1 MITQTDAVKQAWA
14 ATDRTLDIVVTV
26 DGKDYQATEINSL
39 NYDAGAFTGDTL
51 GIGSA
56 YENSVTIEFSSVVE
70 AFKQGLIVLP
80 KVGILVN
87 GKFEYTK
94 LGTFIISEVNRDRNN
109 NLTTIKALDQMCKLE
124 GQYKP
129 TVSDT
134 ASPPDIIADIA
145 NQGGVSVNTGELQ
158 HLPTL
163 PNIKRIEGQT
173 LRTAI
178 GWIAQLYDGFAA
190 FDRDGK
196 LTIRTTATPDY
207 TITPGEYQQG
217 GLTKNEVA
225 YKTGGIKVTV
235 NTKKTD
241 DSGQEVDDTTTLQAG
256 ETTGSQIELTNDS
269 MTSDLLTTVWTGIK
283 DITYYPYTLNWF
295 GNPNLEAGD
304 WVTLTDTQG
313 NKFNVPVNQ
322 YTMSFNGGLESTI
335 SATQSSSTAGGYAY
349 TGSAGSI
356 KNMIE
361 ALQVRHTASGNNIYP
376 PSYQG
381 QPQNPK
387 KGDVWYKQ
395 NGNNIEVWIYQ
406 EEDGKLSWVRTPL
419 DGEVKAE
426 LQAMGKKTDEDLT
439 RVKSELSS
447 EAESQWQSAK
457 TATSEADQ
465 RLTSLQAEQ
474 NASLADLHDTADSLH
489 AAANSLHA
497 DADSMRASLT
507 TATSGLGKDITAT
520 RDSLTAAENSLTAV
534 DSSMRTA
541 TSETASELASTRNS
555 LAAVDA
561 GLRGDLTKA
570 GNDLANTRNSLKTAT
585 SEVANDLTSARN
597 SLAAVDNS
605 LRTAT
610 SEVGNNLTNVKNSLA
625 AVDADLRNGI
635 TKAGNDLADAKTSL
649 AATGN
654 SLATATSELQ
664 RKTGQLSGSLSTA
677 DSMIM
682 YNSNAIAEVKRT
694 AGEIS
699 TTVSNIRVGDRNLA
713 RGNAGGKD
721 WFVFD
726 SFCGATNWCIDLVA
740 YSLNTLKAGDTV
752 TFGITMKND
761 GVTSGTMIFQQSGD
775 VSKWNRDFGGISSP
789 GSVTD
794 FVPNG
799 AERALTYTIPI
810 TAGMLNGNNS
820 YTIAI
825 RTDNVPA
832 GGKLSFRYA
841 FVKKGTMATDWTPAP
856 EDTDQAISKVSQT
869 ADTIRADLANTKGD
883 VASVKATVSSLQT
896 QITDNK
902 NNISTV
908 KQTAAGLQTQVS
920 DNKKNITAVTQTANE
935 VKADLANTKGDVASV
950 KAKADSLQSQIT
962 NNKNNISSVKQ
973 TADSLTS
980 TVGQMPAR
988 WQQAINDKANAQV
1001 LTSGVDMNN
1010 LTTAGT
1016 YLIQDFNAKNTPIA
1030 AWFMATVEATADKS
1044 RILQRVKKDDSNV
1057 AYERSNS
1064 NSGWTEWER
1073 VATGTDV
1080 SSIQQTMSGI
1090 TTRVSNTEGN
1100 VSSLQQT
1107 ASGLMS
1113 RVGNAEGN
1121 ISQLQQ
1127 TANGLTSTVS
1137 ATTHNNDSLVKTT
1150 TFMNGLGEWNSYNA
1164 TDTIYVVD
1172 VKDVPNSLYTKALHS
1187 SDRDTIATKQ
1197 FIPVTPGDKY
1207 SVEIYFNSH
1216 GFSCGFGV
1224 HTAPSSYS
1232 WRRLVS
1238 IESTETGWVRKKAT
1252 WTVPDDVSQAMAWVQ
1267 LDYDFNNTLPANRP
1281 DVWIAYAS
1289 FTKIDSVL
1297 DDSIS
1302 QIKQTADRIQA
1313 QVNDNKGNISS
1324 VTQTANAVKTD
1335 LENTKGDVSSLRQTA
1350 NKLTSDMTN
1359 AKGDISSLQ
1368 QTATGLQ
1375 STVQSQSGQISQ
1387 LQQNADELSATVAG
1401 ASIDI
1406 IPNLDQP
1413 FIMGY
1418 GIANT
1423 VWQDGNS
1430 YIKLPTAKNG
1440 HEVLPQSAGFTLNIP
1455 WQAGKT
1461 YMQSIIF
1468 ETDAKINDNI
1478 QLQWTWFN
1486 GSSHDYRN
1494 AKLSKLGDNT
1504 YRLIGVYTPTQSK
1517 ANSGWLRIFDIWNFT
1532 DVVDVTTGTYLKFR
1546 NPRIWCP
1553 DDNSLAQL
1561 KLTADGLTSKVADT
1575 QGNVSKLQL
1584 TASGL
1589 QTQIANTKDDVASV
1603 KVTANSV
1610 RTDLTNAKHDISTLD
1625 SRADSLTSSMTNAND
1640 QISVLQK
1647 RADSI
1652 TSTLSQGGNN
1662 LLDNSQG
1669 NFQPKGSTIDNWARY
1684 DGVNVYMTQGRK
1696 YTISAQ
1702 AAPGFVFSGIHDTT
1716 VESNRILL
1724 WLVDNGVY
1732 QVISSDT
1739 TDISKGGTH
1748 FTWNYASGMYTLRV
1762 NSYKTDN
1769 SGYAYHVQIEYGDT
1783 ATPWKPSNGDISSL
1797 QQTAQ
1802 GLTADMKDAKGNISS
1817 LQTTAGGL
1825 TTRVSNT
1832 EDNVSSLQ
1840 LTAKELKATVG
1851 DDKTGLV
1858 STVNAM
1864 PGKIASA
1871 ITASKQAT
1879 VITSAVDLH
1888 NMTTAGYYLLKGTLT
1903 NSPVTAWAFLR
1914 VITSDSGDRI
1924 YHRLWKDDASTVY
1937 TEEWTGSWSGW
1948 ATHINSD
1955 NLKSNVITAINQ
1967 STEGVSITGNKI
1979 TLDGNVNVAPGF
1991 TLSADHIKAG
2001 TLSADRISGGTL
2013 NFSNITVNGLTANS
2027 ISSGSISGQNLN
2039 INLDNGVVEFTKGN
2053 LHSTDGGFNISIDT
2067 KSFYLDMGNDTK
2079 LWIDGNGYHLQ
2090 ESATQHLWMNK
2101 DGLHNYTDANG
2112 NGLWI
2117 NDTELR
2123 ILNNKNAGLVAK
2135 DGMLQF
2141 SANPT
2146 WNSPNVYSGSL
2157 NSQTYGTIGFNSNL
2171 LSSSLNGIFIKGREG
2186 VVIGTNSY
2194 DGGSLFG
2201 ADSFLDVGQSGSG
2214 INLPDDLNKPAS
2226 MFTKS
2231 ALTLLGGPTY
2241 PASWGMSDKARIS
2254 IGCDTYYSHSGA
2266 SMYSGGNNARGNNI
2280 SINARNTN
2288 IIGYDWVNIK
2298 CRNGRVALDGQ
2309 YVHSYPT
2316 YNKTTS
2322 AGANVYVADDGAL
2335 VRSSSARKY
2344 KTDIQ
2349 DTDNDYGNK
2358 LIEFTP
2364 QKWIDKAEKKRYEE
2378 DPENNKKPGYYYGLI
2393 ADDLDAAGLDMLVNY
2408 GAEGEVEGINYDRL
2422 AVALLPVIKS
2432 LKDQVASLK
2441 EQIKALTK

>member
-1 MITQTDAVKQAWA
+1 MISQTDAIKQAWV
-14 ATDRTLDIVVTV
+14 ATDRTLDIVVTI
-26 DGKDYQATEINSL
+26 DGKDYPATEINSL

-51 GIGSA
+51 GIGST

-70 AFKQGLIVLP
+70 AFKQGLTVLP

-129 TVSDT
+129 AVSAM
-134 ASPPDIIADIA
+134 ASPLDIIADIA
-145 NQGGVSVNTGELQ
+145 NQGGVTVNTGELQ

-163 PNIKRIEGQT
+163 PNIKKIEGQT

-178 GWIAQLYDGFAA
+178 GWVAQLYGGFAA

-207 TITPGEYQQG
+207 TISPSEYQQG

-295 GNPNLEAGD
+295 GNPGIEAGD

-313 NKFNVPVNQ
+313 NKFNVPINQ

-335 SATQSSSTAGGYAY
+335 SATQSSSAAGGYAY

-361 ALQVRHTASGNNIYP
+361 ALQVRHTASGNNVYP

-381 QPQNPK
+381 QPKNPK

-395 NGNNIEVWIYQ
+395 NGNNVEMWIYQ
-406 EEDGKLSWVRTPL
+406 ETDGKSTWVKTPL

-439 RVKSELSS
+439 RVKNELSS
-447 EAESQWQSAK
+447 AAESQWESAK
-457 TATSEADQ
+457 AATSKVANDLSATKS
-465 RLTSLQAEQ
+465 RLEDTRT
-474 NASLADLHDTADSLH
+474 SLAD
-489 AAANSLHA
+489 
-497 DADSMRASLT
+497 
-507 TATSGLGKDITAT
+507 T
-520 RDSLTAAENSLTAV
+520 RDSL
-534 DSSMRTA
+534 A
-541 TSETASELASTRNS
+541 TTASDLST
-555 LAAVDA
+555 
-561 GLRGDLTKA
+561 TKA
-570 GNDLANTRNSLKTAT
+570 DLEETKT
-585 SEVANDLTSARN
+585 
-597 SLAAVDNS
+597 
-605 LRTAT
+605 
-610 SEVGNNLTNVKNSLA
+610 
-625 AVDADLRNGI
+625 
-635 TKAGNDLADAKTSL
+635 
-649 AATGN
+649 
-654 SLATATSELQ
+654 SLATATSEFQ
-664 RKTGQLSGSLSTA
+664 RQTGQLSGSLSTA
-677 DSMIM
+677 NAKIE
-682 YNSNAIAEVKRT
+682 YNSNAIAEVKHT
-694 AGEIS
+694 AEEIS
-699 TTVSNIRVGDRNLA
+699 TTVSNIRVGGRNLLTNT
-713 RGNAGGKD
+713 RTLSDVWN
-721 WFVFD
+721 
-726 SFCGATNWCIDLVA
+726 GATETVDGFTAAKATDTITGGGSYDLIA
-740 YSLNTLKAGDTV
+740 WSNLTNIKSNTDYTLTFYAKASKATGIYSYLYNIGTDTV
-752 TFGITMKND
+752 YSDGSTKNYLTTD
-761 GVTSGTMIFQQSGD
+761 YKRYVVHFHTSAMPAGRTVNCLPMRMIEPGVTGYIYGVQLEEG
-775 VSKWNRDFGGISSP
+775 N
-789 GSVTD
+789 
-794 FVPNG
+794 
-799 AERALTYTIPI
+799 
-810 TAGMLNGNNS
+810 TA
-820 YTIAI
+820 TQ
-825 RTDNVPA
+825 
-832 GGKLSFRYA
+832 
-841 FVKKGTMATDWTPAP
+841 WQPAP

-869 ADTIRADLANTKGD
+869 ADAIRADLTNTKGD
-883 VASVKATVSSLQT
+883 VASVKAT
-896 QITDNK
+896 
-902 NNISTV
+902 
-908 KQTAAGLQTQVS
+908 
-920 DNKKNITAVTQTANE
+920 
-935 VKADLANTKGDVASV
+935 AS
-950 KAKADSLQSQIT
+950 SLQSQIT
-962 NNKNNISSVKQ
+962 DNKNNISSVKQ
-973 TADSLTS
+973 TAEGLQSSVTD
-980 TVGQMPAR
+980 Q
-988 WQQAINDKANAQV
+988 
-1001 LTSGVDMNN
+1001 SG
-1010 LTTAGT
+1010 
-1016 YLIQDFNAKNTPIA
+1016 K
-1030 AWFMATVEATADKS
+1030 
-1044 RILQRVKKDDSNV
+1044 
-1057 AYERSNS
+1057 
-1064 NSGWTEWER
+1064 
-1073 VATGTDV
+1073 
-1080 SSIQQTMSGI
+1080 
-1090 TTRVSNTEGN
+1090 
-1100 VSSLQQT
+1100 
-1107 ASGLMS
+1107 
-1113 RVGNAEGN
+1113 

-1127 TANGLTSTVS
+1127 DAKGLTATVADGGQNLILNSGNPSTLDHWGWTGEVTLHTHPFWKNGTENLFILSNASSTDEKNFWSERFAIEPNQDYTLSFYAFNNS
-1137 ATTHNNDSLVKTT
+1137 ALINADVWYLPRKSGSSKEQDTAINLAPAVKFSIGNAQYVKLTFNSGDYNEGYIRFDNNGTT
-1150 TFMNGLGEWNSYNA
+1150 TEGTWA
-1164 TDTIYVVD
+1164 
-1172 VKDVPNSLYTKALHS
+1172 SLYLTDIQLEKGK
-1187 SDRDTIATKQ
+1187 IATAW
-1197 FIPVTPGDKY
+1197 
-1207 SVEIYFNSH
+1207 SNS
-1216 GFSCGFGV
+1216 
-1224 HTAPSSYS
+1224 P
-1232 WRRLVS
+1232 
-1238 IESTETGWVRKKAT
+1238 
-1252 WTVPDDVSQAMAWVQ
+1252 
-1267 LDYDFNNTLPANRP
+1267 
-1281 DVWIAYAS
+1281 
-1289 FTKIDSVL
+1289 
-1297 DDSIS
+1297 
-1302 QIKQTADRIQA
+1302 
-1313 QVNDNKGNISS
+1313 
-1324 VTQTANAVKTD
+1324 
-1335 LENTKGDVSSLRQTA
+1335 
-1350 NKLTSDMTN
+1350 
-1359 AKGDISSLQ
+1359 GDISSLQ
-1368 QTATGLQ
+1368 QTA
-1375 STVQSQSGQISQ
+1375 S
-1387 LQQNADELSATVAG
+1387 
-1401 ASIDI
+1401 
-1406 IPNLDQP
+1406 
-1413 FIMGY
+1413 
-1418 GIANT
+1418 
-1423 VWQDGNS
+1423 
-1430 YIKLPTAKNG
+1430 
-1440 HEVLPQSAGFTLNIP
+1440 
-1455 WQAGKT
+1455 
-1461 YMQSIIF
+1461 
-1468 ETDAKINDNI
+1468 
-1478 QLQWTWFN
+1478 
-1486 GSSHDYRN
+1486 
-1494 AKLSKLGDNT
+1494 
-1504 YRLIGVYTPTQSK
+1504 
-1517 ANSGWLRIFDIWNFT
+1517 
-1532 DVVDVTTGTYLKFR
+1532 
-1546 NPRIWCP
+1546 
-1553 DDNSLAQL
+1553 
-1561 KLTADGLTSKVADT
+1561 
-1575 QGNVSKLQL
+1575 
-1584 TASGL
+1584 
-1589 QTQIANTKDDVASV
+1589 
-1603 KVTANSV
+1603 
-1610 RTDLTNAKHDISTLD
+1610 
-1625 SRADSLTSSMTNAND
+1625 SLTS
-1640 QISVLQK
+1640 
-1647 RADSI
+1647 
-1652 TSTLSQGGNN
+1652 
-1662 LLDNSQG
+1662 
-1669 NFQPKGSTIDNWARY
+1669 
-1684 DGVNVYMTQGRK
+1684 
-1696 YTISAQ
+1696 
-1702 AAPGFVFSGIHDTT
+1702 
-1716 VESNRILL
+1716 
-1724 WLVDNGVY
+1724 
-1732 QVISSDT
+1732 
-1739 TDISKGGTH
+1739 
-1748 FTWNYASGMYTLRV
+1748 
-1762 NSYKTDN
+1762 
-1769 SGYAYHVQIEYGDT
+1769 
-1783 ATPWKPSNGDISSL
+1783 
-1797 QQTAQ
+1797 
-1802 GLTADMKDAKGNISS
+1802 DMKDAKGNIST
-1817 LQTTAGGL
+1817 LQQTAGGL
-1825 TTRVSNT
+1825 TSRVGNA
-1832 EDNVSSLQ
+1832 EENISSVQ
-1840 LTAKELKATVG
+1840 QTAKELKATVG
-1851 DDKTGLV
+1851 DSKSGLV

-1864 PGKIASA
+1864 PGKITSA

-1879 VITSAVDLH
+1879 VITWAVDLH
-1888 NMTTAGYYLLKGTLT
+1888 NMTTAGYYLLKGSLT
-1903 NSPVTAWAFLR
+1903 NSPVDAWAFLR

-1924 YHRLWKDDASTVY
+1924 YHRIWKDNASTVY

-2123 ILNNKNAGLVAK
+2123 ILNSKNAGLVAK

-2201 ADSFLDVGQSGSG
+2201 ADSFLDVGQAGSG

-2349 DTDNDYGNK
+2349 DADNDYGNK
-2358 LIEFTP
+2358 LIELTP

-2378 DPENNKKPGYYYGLI
+2378 DPENSKKPDYYYGLI

-2441 EQIKALTK
+2441 KQIKELAK

>member
-1 MITQTDAVKQAWA
+1 MLSQTDAVKQAWA
-14 ATDRTLDIVVTV
+14 AADRTLDIIVTV

-51 GIGSA
+51 GIGST

-70 AFKQGLIVLP
+70 AFKQGLTVLP

-94 LGTFIISEVNRDRNN
+94 LGTFIMSEVNRDRNN

-129 TVSDT
+129 TVSAM
-134 ASPPDIIADIA
+134 ASPLDIIADIA
-145 NQGGVSVNTGELQ
+145 NQGGVTVNTGELQ

-163 PNIKRIEGQT
+163 SNIKKIEGQT

-269 MTSDLLTTVWTGIK
+269 MTNDLLTTVWTGIK

-313 NKFNVPVNQ
+313 NQFNVPVNQ

-361 ALQVRHTASGNNIYP
+361 ALQVRHTASGNNVYP

-395 NGNNIEVWIYQ
+395 NGNNVEVWIYQ
-406 EEDGKLSWVRTPL
+406 EDDGKLSWVRTPL

-457 TATSEADQ
+457 TATSETDQ
-465 RLTSLQAEQ
+465 RLTSLQAE
-474 NASLADLHDTADSLH
+474 NNKSLADLHNTADSLH
-489 AAANSLHA
+489 AAANSLV
-497 DADSMRASLT
+497 
-507 TATSGLGKDITAT
+507 
-520 RDSLTAAENSLTAV
+520 AV
-534 DSSMRTA
+534 DSSMRA
-541 TSETASELASTRNS
+541 
-555 LAAVDA
+555 
-561 GLRGDLTKA
+561 
-570 GNDLANTRNSLKTAT
+570 AT
-585 SEVANDLTSARN
+585 SEVANSLN
-597 SLAAVDNS
+597 S
-605 LRTAT
+605 
-610 SEVGNNLTNVKNSLA
+610 VKNSLA
-625 AVDADLRNGI
+625 AVDADLRNGV
-635 TKAGNDLADAKTSL
+635 KQAGNDLSAAKTSL

-664 RKTGQLSGSLSTA
+664 RQTGQLSGSLSTA

-682 YNSNAIAEVKRT
+682 FNSNAIAEVKRT

-699 TTVSNIRVGDRNLA
+699 TTVSNIKVGDRNLA
-713 RGNAGGKD
+713 RGVAGGKD
-721 WFVFD
+721 WCIFN
-726 SFCGATNWCIDLVA
+726 SFNGATNWCMNLVA
-740 YSLNTLKAGDTV
+740 YSLSTLKAGDKV
-752 TFGITMKND
+752 TFGVTIKND
-761 GVTSGTMIFQQSGD
+761 GITSGTMFFQHCGD
-775 VSKWNRDFGGISSP
+775 VSLWNRDYGPISSAEN
-789 GSVTD
+789 VTD

-799 AERALTYTIPI
+799 AEKALTYTIPI
-810 TAGMLNGNNS
+810 TAGMLNGNS
-820 YTIAI
+820 TYTIDI

-869 ADTIRADLANTKGD
+869 ADTIRADLTNTNGD
-883 VASVKATVSSLQT
+883 VASVKATANSLQS

-902 NNISTV
+902 NNIS
-908 KQTAAGLQTQVS
+908 
-920 DNKKNITAVTQTANE
+920 
-935 VKADLANTKGDVASV
+935 
-950 KAKADSLQSQIT
+950 
-962 NNKNNISSVKQ
+962 SVKQ
-973 TADSLTS
+973 MADSLTS
-980 TVGQMPAR
+980 TVGQMPAK
-988 WQQAINDKANAQV
+988 WQQAINDKASAQE
-1001 LTSGVDMNN
+1001 LDSNVDMDN
-1010 LTTAGT
+1010 LTIAGT
-1016 YLIQDFNAKNTPIA
+1016 YLVKDFSVKNAPIS
-1030 AWFMATVEATADKS
+1030 AWFMATVDATADHT
-1044 RILQRVKKDDSNV
+1044 RVVQRVKKDDSNV
-1057 AYERSNS
+1057 AYERSNM
-1064 NSGWTEWER
+1064 NTGWTAWER

-1080 SSIQQTMSGI
+1080 SSIKQTMDSI
-1090 TTRVSNTEGN
+1090 TTRVANAEGNVSELQQTANGLQSTVVDQSGKISAVEQKADSIGSTVANWGTNLYTNTSDVPQSITFTNWEVFYNFKKEMKGQAVTTKVWIEKPTQDVLVEAYSDKSGGRWHSNTIKAGESDYASLTFTVPIDDWNDTHVSFLAVSGGETTLQYKDLRIMYGEISTLKQTADSLTSKVADTEGN

-1107 ASGLMS
+1107 A
-1113 RVGNAEGN
+1113 
-1121 ISQLQQ
+1121 Q
-1127 TANGLTSTVS
+1127 
-1137 ATTHNNDSLVKTT
+1137 
-1150 TFMNGLGEWNSYNA
+1150 
-1164 TDTIYVVD
+1164 
-1172 VKDVPNSLYTKALHS
+1172 
-1187 SDRDTIATKQ
+1187 
-1197 FIPVTPGDKY
+1197 
-1207 SVEIYFNSH
+1207 
-1216 GFSCGFGV
+1216 
-1224 HTAPSSYS
+1224 
-1232 WRRLVS
+1232 
-1238 IESTETGWVRKKAT
+1238 
-1252 WTVPDDVSQAMAWVQ
+1252 
-1267 LDYDFNNTLPANRP
+1267 
-1281 DVWIAYAS
+1281 
-1289 FTKIDSVL
+1289 
-1297 DDSIS
+1297 
-1302 QIKQTADRIQA
+1302 
-1313 QVNDNKGNISS
+1313 
-1324 VTQTANAVKTD
+1324 
-1335 LENTKGDVSSLRQTA
+1335 
-1350 NKLTSDMTN
+1350 
-1359 AKGDISSLQ
+1359 
-1368 QTATGLQ
+1368 
-1375 STVQSQSGQISQ
+1375 
-1387 LQQNADELSATVAG
+1387 
-1401 ASIDI
+1401 
-1406 IPNLDQP
+1406 
-1413 FIMGY
+1413 
-1418 GIANT
+1418 
-1423 VWQDGNS
+1423 
-1430 YIKLPTAKNG
+1430 
-1440 HEVLPQSAGFTLNIP
+1440 
-1455 WQAGKT
+1455 
-1461 YMQSIIF
+1461 
-1468 ETDAKINDNI
+1468 
-1478 QLQWTWFN
+1478 
-1486 GSSHDYRN
+1486 
-1494 AKLSKLGDNT
+1494 
-1504 YRLIGVYTPTQSK
+1504 
-1517 ANSGWLRIFDIWNFT
+1517 
-1532 DVVDVTTGTYLKFR
+1532 
-1546 NPRIWCP
+1546 
-1553 DDNSLAQL
+1553 
-1561 KLTADGLTSKVADT
+1561 
-1575 QGNVSKLQL
+1575 
-1584 TASGL
+1584 GL
-1589 QTQIANTKDDVASV
+1589 QTQITNAKDDVASLQV
-1603 KVTANSV
+1603 KADGISA
-1610 RTDLTNAKHDISTLD
+1610 DLTNAKHDIASVNVKADGISADLTNAKND
-1625 SRADSLTSSMTNAND
+1625 IASVNVKADSLTSSMTNANN
-1640 QISVLQK
+1640 QISTLQQ

-1652 TSTLSQGGNN
+1652 TSTLSNGGVNLLNKSNEFGWGIAGWNGNPSHSIIDDDNGLKDYKISLVAGAGNDGFWWGGNN
-1662 LLDNSQG
+1662 TLNQTYTLSFDAKSDNGAAKLANVGLEG
-1669 NFQPKGSTIDNWARY
+1669 NFLMSNPPTISKEWMRYSVSGKVTEANHNWIIYFAASTAD
-1684 DGVNVYMTQGRK
+1684 NVYVR
-1696 YTISAQ
+1696 
-1702 AAPGFVFSGIHDTT
+1702 
-1716 VESNRILL
+1716 
-1724 WLVDNGVY
+1724 
-1732 QVISSDT
+1732 
-1739 TDISKGGTH
+1739 
-1748 FTWNYASGMYTLRV
+1748 RV
-1762 NSYKTDN
+1762 
-1769 SGYAYHVQIEYGDT
+1769 QLEYGDT

-1817 LQTTAGGL
+1817 LQSTAGGL
-1825 TTRVSNT
+1825 TTRVTNA
-1832 EDNVSSLQ
+1832 EHNVSSLQ
-1840 LTAKELKATVG
+1840 QTADRLSGVVG
-1851 DDKTGLV
+1851 DANSGLV
-1858 STVNAM
+1858 SSVNAI
-1864 PGKIASA
+1864 PGQISSA

-1879 VITSAVDLH
+1879 VIESAVDLH
-1888 NMTTAGYYLLKGTLT
+1888 NMTTAGYYLLKGALT
-1903 NSPVTAWAFLR
+1903 NSPVDAWAFLR

-1924 YHRLWKDDASTVY
+1924 YHRIWKDNASTVY
-1937 TEEWTGSWSGW
+1937 TEEWTGNWSGW

-1991 TLSADHIKAG
+1991 TLSADYIKAG
-2001 TLSADRISGGTL
+2001 TMRADRISGGTL

-2123 ILNNKNAGLVAK
+2123 ILNSKNAGLVAK

-2146 WNSPNVYSGSL
+2146 WNSPNIYSGSL

-2201 ADSFLDVGQSGSG
+2201 ADSFLDVGQAGSG

-2441 EQIKALTK
+2441 KQIKALAK

>member
-26 DGKDYQATEINSL
+26 DGNDYQATEINSL

-51 GIGSA
+51 GIGST

-70 AFKQGLIVLP
+70 AFKQGLTVLP

-129 TVSDT
+129 TVSAM
-134 ASPPDIIADIA
+134 ASPLDIIADIA
-145 NQGGVSVNTGELQ
+145 NQGGVMVNTGELQ

-196 LTIRTTATPDY
+196 LTIRTTASPDY

-256 ETTGSQIELTNDS
+256 GTTGSQIELTNDS

-313 NKFNVPVNQ
+313 NQFNVPVNQ

-361 ALQVRHTASGNNIYP
+361 ALQVRHTASGNNVYP

-381 QPQNPK
+381 QPKNPK

-395 NGNNIEVWIYQ
+395 NGNNVEVWIYQ
-406 EEDGKLSWVRTPL
+406 EDDGKLSWVRTPL

-447 EAESQWQSAK
+447 TAESQWESAK
-457 TATSEADQ
+457 TATSETDQ
-465 RLTSLQAEQ
+465 RLTSLQAE
-474 NASLADLHDTADSLH
+474 NNKSLADLHNTADSLH
-489 AAANSLHA
+489 AAANSLV
-497 DADSMRASLT
+497 
-507 TATSGLGKDITAT
+507 
-520 RDSLTAAENSLTAV
+520 AV
-534 DSSMRTA
+534 DSSMRA
-541 TSETASELASTRNS
+541 
-555 LAAVDA
+555 
-561 GLRGDLTKA
+561 
-570 GNDLANTRNSLKTAT
+570 AT
-585 SEVANDLTSARN
+585 SEVANSLN
-597 SLAAVDNS
+597 S
-605 LRTAT
+605 
-610 SEVGNNLTNVKNSLA
+610 VKNSLA
-625 AVDADLRNGI
+625 AVDADLRNGV
-635 TKAGNDLADAKTSL
+635 KQAGNDLANAKTSL

-664 RKTGQLSGSLSTA
+664 RQTGQLSGSLSTA

-682 YNSNAIAEVKRT
+682 FNSNAIAEVKRT

-699 TTVSNIRVGDRNLA
+699 TTVSNIKVGGRNLLTNTKSLSDVWNGTTETVDGFTA
-713 RGNAGGKD
+713 AKATQTGSGNYDPLGWYGLSLKSNTDYVLTFYAKASKQTGIYSYLYDIGT
-721 WFVFD
+721 D
-726 SFCGATNWCIDLVA
+726 SAYMDGATP
-740 YSLNTLKAGDTV
+740 NTLTTDYQRYTINFRTATMPAGRTV
-752 TFGITMKND
+752 NCLPVRLIES
-761 GVTSGTMIFQQSGD
+761 GVTAWIYGVQLEEGNIATQWQ
-775 VSKWNRDFGGISSP
+775 
-789 GSVTD
+789 
-794 FVPNG
+794 PN
-799 AERALTYTIPI
+799 
-810 TAGMLNGNNS
+810 
-820 YTIAI
+820 
-825 RTDNVPA
+825 PA
-832 GGKLSFRYA
+832 
-841 FVKKGTMATDWTPAP
+841 
-856 EDTDQAISKVSQT
+856 DTDQAISKISQT
-869 ADTIRADLANTKGD
+869 ADAIRADLTNTNDD
-883 VASVKATVSSLQT
+883 VASVKAT
-896 QITDNK
+896 
-902 NNISTV
+902 
-908 KQTAAGLQTQVS
+908 
-920 DNKKNITAVTQTANE
+920 
-935 VKADLANTKGDVASV
+935 AS
-950 KAKADSLQSQIT
+950 
-962 NNKNNISSVKQ
+962 
-973 TADSLTS
+973 
-980 TVGQMPAR
+980 
-988 WQQAINDKANAQV
+988 
-1001 LTSGVDMNN
+1001 
-1010 LTTAGT
+1010 
-1016 YLIQDFNAKNTPIA
+1016 
-1030 AWFMATVEATADKS
+1030 
-1044 RILQRVKKDDSNV
+1044 
-1057 AYERSNS
+1057 
-1064 NSGWTEWER
+1064 
-1073 VATGTDV
+1073 
-1080 SSIQQTMSGI
+1080 
-1090 TTRVSNTEGN
+1090 
-1100 VSSLQQT
+1100 
-1107 ASGLMS
+1107 
-1113 RVGNAEGN
+1113 
-1121 ISQLQQ
+1121 
-1127 TANGLTSTVS
+1127 
-1137 ATTHNNDSLVKTT
+1137 
-1150 TFMNGLGEWNSYNA
+1150 
-1164 TDTIYVVD
+1164 
-1172 VKDVPNSLYTKALHS
+1172 
-1187 SDRDTIATKQ
+1187 
-1197 FIPVTPGDKY
+1197 
-1207 SVEIYFNSH
+1207 
-1216 GFSCGFGV
+1216 
-1224 HTAPSSYS
+1224 
-1232 WRRLVS
+1232 
-1238 IESTETGWVRKKAT
+1238 
-1252 WTVPDDVSQAMAWVQ
+1252 
-1267 LDYDFNNTLPANRP
+1267 
-1281 DVWIAYAS
+1281 
-1289 FTKIDSVL
+1289 
-1297 DDSIS
+1297 
-1302 QIKQTADRIQA
+1302 
-1313 QVNDNKGNISS
+1313 
-1324 VTQTANAVKTD
+1324 
-1335 LENTKGDVSSLRQTA
+1335 
-1350 NKLTSDMTN
+1350 
-1359 AKGDISSLQ
+1359 
-1368 QTATGLQ
+1368 
-1375 STVQSQSGQISQ
+1375 
-1387 LQQNADELSATVAG
+1387 
-1401 ASIDI
+1401 
-1406 IPNLDQP
+1406 
-1413 FIMGY
+1413 
-1418 GIANT
+1418 
-1423 VWQDGNS
+1423 
-1430 YIKLPTAKNG
+1430 
-1440 HEVLPQSAGFTLNIP
+1440 
-1455 WQAGKT
+1455 
-1461 YMQSIIF
+1461 
-1468 ETDAKINDNI
+1468 
-1478 QLQWTWFN
+1478 
-1486 GSSHDYRN
+1486 
-1494 AKLSKLGDNT
+1494 
-1504 YRLIGVYTPTQSK
+1504 
-1517 ANSGWLRIFDIWNFT
+1517 
-1532 DVVDVTTGTYLKFR
+1532 
-1546 NPRIWCP
+1546 
-1553 DDNSLAQL
+1553 
-1561 KLTADGLTSKVADT
+1561 
-1575 QGNVSKLQL
+1575 
-1584 TASGL
+1584 
-1589 QTQIANTKDDVASV
+1589 
-1603 KVTANSV
+1603 
-1610 RTDLTNAKHDISTLD
+1610 
-1625 SRADSLTSSMTNAND
+1625 SLTSSMANANN
-1640 QISVLQK
+1640 QISTLQQ

-1652 TSTLSQGGNN
+1652 TTTLTQGGNN
-1662 LLDNSQG
+1662 LLNNSQG
-1669 NFQPKGSTIDNWARY
+1669 NFQPKNSVISNWQVFQ
-1684 DGVNVYMTQGRK
+1684 GVDVYMTQGKK
-1696 YTISAQ
+1696 YTVSAQ
-1702 AAPGFVFSGIHDTT
+1702 AAPGFVLSGTHDAAA
-1716 VESNRILL
+1716 ESNRITL
-1724 WLVDNGVY
+1724 WLTDLPNNKFW
-1732 QVISSDT
+1732 QMISSDT
-1739 TDISKGGTH
+1739 TDISQGGTH
-1748 FTWNYASGMYTLRV
+1748 FTWNHASGTYTLCV
-1762 NSYKTDN
+1762 NSYRKDN
-1769 SGYAYHVQIEYGDT
+1769 SGYAYHVQIEYGET
-1783 ATPWKPSNGDISSL
+1783 ATPWQPSNGDISSL

-1802 GLTADMKDAKGNISS
+1802 GLTADMRDAKGNISS
-1817 LQTTAGGL
+1817 LQATAGGL
-1825 TTRVSNT
+1825 TTRVANA
-1832 EDNVSSLQ
+1832 EHNVSSLQ
-1840 LTAKELKATVG
+1840 QTADRLSGVVG
-1851 DDKTGLV
+1851 DANSGLV
-1858 STVNAM
+1858 SYVKAI
-1864 PGKIASA
+1864 PGQISSA
-1871 ITASKQAT
+1871 ITASKHAT

-1888 NMTTAGYYLLKGTLT
+1888 NMTTAGYYLLKGALT

-1924 YHRLWKDDASTVY
+1924 YHRIWKDNESVVY
-1937 TEEWTGSWSGW
+1937 TEEWTGNWSGW
-1948 ATHINSD
+1948 TTHINSD

-2067 KSFYLDMGNDTK
+2067 KSFYLDMGNETK

-2123 ILNNKNAGLVAK
+2123 ILNSKNAGLVAK

-2201 ADSFLDVGQSGSG
+2201 ADSFLDVGQAGSG

-2344 KTDIQ
+2344 KTDIE
-2349 DTDNDYGNK
+2349 DADNNYGNK

-2364 QKWIDKAEKKRYEE
+2364 QKWIDKAEKKRYEA

-2441 EQIKALTK
+2441 KQIKELAK

>member
-1 MITQTDAVKQAWA
+1 MLSQTDAVKKAWA
-14 ATDRTLDIVVTV
+14 ATDRTLDIIVTI

-51 GIGSA
+51 GIGST

-70 AFKQGLIVLP
+70 AFKQGLTVLP

-134 ASPPDIIADIA
+134 ASPLDIIADIA

-269 MTSDLLTTVWTGIK
+269 MTSDLLATVWTGIK

-313 NKFNVPVNQ
+313 NQFNVPVNQ
-322 YTMSFNGGLESTI
+322 YTMAFNGGLESTI

-361 ALQVRHTASGNNIYP
+361 ALQVRHTASGNNVYP

-457 TATSEADQ
+457 TATSETDQ

-507 TATSGLGKDITAT
+507 GATSELGKDITAT
-520 RDSLTAAENSLTAV
+520 RDSLTAARNSLAAV

-541 TSETASELASTRNS
+541 TSETASELASTRSS

-561 GLRGDLTKA
+561 DMRGELTNA
-570 GNDLANTRNSLKTAT
+570 RNDLANTRNSLKTAT

-699 TTVSNIRVGDRNLA
+699 TTVSNIRVGGRNLLTNT
-713 RGNAGGKD
+713 RTLTDVWN
-721 WFVFD
+721 
-726 SFCGATNWCIDLVA
+726 GATETVDGFTAAKMTKTAGEWQDIVAWNGLTNIKPNTDYVLTFYAKASQQTQINSYFYNIGTGDTYIDGLTP
-740 YSLNTLKAGDTV
+740 NTLTTDYQHYTV
-752 TFGITMKND
+752 HFHTMAMPT
-761 GVTSGTMIFQQSGD
+761 G
-775 VSKWNRDFGGISSP
+775 
-789 GSVTD
+789 
-794 FVPNG
+794 
-799 AERALTYTIPI
+799 
-810 TAGMLNGNNS
+810 
-820 YTIAI
+820 
-825 RTDNVPA
+825 RTVNCLPVRVYDNVTVWVYGCQLEEGNTATQWQPNPA
-832 GGKLSFRYA
+832 
-841 FVKKGTMATDWTPAP
+841 
-856 EDTDQAISKVSQT
+856 DTDQAISKVSQT
-869 ADTIRADLANTKGD
+869 ADTIRADLTNTQGD
-883 VASVKATVSSLQT
+883 VASVKATASSLQS

-902 NNISTV
+902 NNIASVTQTAQGLTTRV
-908 KQTAAGLQTQVS
+908 SNAEGNVSGLQQTAAGLQTSVANAQGDIS
-920 DNKKNITAVTQTANE
+920 TLKQTANGLSSTISNM
-935 VKADLANTKGDVASV
+935 KSGGANMLPAGK
-950 KAKADSLQSQIT
+950 LQSYY
-962 NNKNNISSVKQ
+962 
-973 TADSLTS
+973 DS
-980 TVGQMPAR
+980 TVTYDAGSDTYTIVNPAS
-988 WQQAINDKANAQV
+988 ANAQWG
-1001 LTSGVDMNN
+1001 SGVALPNAVIEVPWGQTACISMQVYSP
-1010 LTTAGT
+1010 TAGT
-1016 YLIQDFNAKNTPIA
+1016 IAVDINNGGDGVTTGNDNDNRDKSTSHNMEVPANTWTTVWFTYENSSTSRNPNKASLWDQQTGIGLILNGVTWKVRHPMVQIGTFPSEWSPSPKDTDSAISQLKI
-1030 AWFMATVEATADKS
+1030 TADGLTTK
-1044 RILQRVKKDDSNV
+1044 V
-1057 AYERSNS
+1057 AD
-1064 NSGWTEWER
+1064 TE
-1073 VATGTDV
+1073 
-1080 SSIQQTMSGI
+1080 S
-1090 TTRVSNTEGN
+1090 N
-1100 VSSLQQT
+1100 VSSLQ
-1107 ASGLMS
+1107 L
-1113 RVGNAEGN
+1113 
-1121 ISQLQQ
+1121 
-1127 TANGLTSTVS
+1127 
-1137 ATTHNNDSLVKTT
+1137 
-1150 TFMNGLGEWNSYNA
+1150 
-1164 TDTIYVVD
+1164 
-1172 VKDVPNSLYTKALHS
+1172 
-1187 SDRDTIATKQ
+1187 
-1197 FIPVTPGDKY
+1197 
-1207 SVEIYFNSH
+1207 
-1216 GFSCGFGV
+1216 
-1224 HTAPSSYS
+1224 
-1232 WRRLVS
+1232 
-1238 IESTETGWVRKKAT
+1238 
-1252 WTVPDDVSQAMAWVQ
+1252 
-1267 LDYDFNNTLPANRP
+1267 
-1281 DVWIAYAS
+1281 
-1289 FTKIDSVL
+1289 
-1297 DDSIS
+1297 
-1302 QIKQTADRIQA
+1302 
-1313 QVNDNKGNISS
+1313 
-1324 VTQTANAVKTD
+1324 
-1335 LENTKGDVSSLRQTA
+1335 
-1350 NKLTSDMTN
+1350 
-1359 AKGDISSLQ
+1359 
-1368 QTATGLQ
+1368 
-1375 STVQSQSGQISQ
+1375 
-1387 LQQNADELSATVAG
+1387 
-1401 ASIDI
+1401 
-1406 IPNLDQP
+1406 
-1413 FIMGY
+1413 
-1418 GIANT
+1418 
-1423 VWQDGNS
+1423 
-1430 YIKLPTAKNG
+1430 TAK
-1440 HEVLPQSAGFTLNIP
+1440 
-1455 WQAGKT
+1455 
-1461 YMQSIIF
+1461 
-1468 ETDAKINDNI
+1468 
-1478 QLQWTWFN
+1478 
-1486 GSSHDYRN
+1486 
-1494 AKLSKLGDNT
+1494 
-1504 YRLIGVYTPTQSK
+1504 
-1517 ANSGWLRIFDIWNFT
+1517 
-1532 DVVDVTTGTYLKFR
+1532 
-1546 NPRIWCP
+1546 
-1553 DDNSLAQL
+1553 
-1561 KLTADGLTSKVADT
+1561 
-1575 QGNVSKLQL
+1575 
-1584 TASGL
+1584 GL
-1589 QTQIANTKDDVASV
+1589 QTQVTNNKNDVASLQV
-1603 KVTANSV
+1603 KADGI
-1610 RTDLTNAKHDISTLD
+1610 RTDLTNANNDIASV
-1625 SRADSLTSSMTNAND
+1625 RAKADSLTTSMANAND
-1640 QISVLQK
+1640 QISTLQH

-1652 TSTLSQGGNN
+1652 TSTLSNGGRNLLSNTREMNDPSIWGNLWAWDKGDFYHDGGNDCRIMQTSTQQWN
-1662 LLDNSQG
+1662 GLKQYVFVEAGKKYTFSIDAKSGDNS
-1669 NFQPKGSTIDNWARY
+1669 NHTATFFISLN
-1684 DGVNVYMTQGRK
+1684 
-1696 YTISAQ
+1696 SAQ
-1702 AAPGFVFSGIHDTT
+1702 EGPYNRADAIDDGQTLNYTPTWTRYSFTITALSNGYVAPRIERGTT
-1716 VESNRILL
+1716 TNELL
-1724 WLVDNGVY
+1724 QLARP
-1732 QVISSDT
+1732 Q
-1739 TDISKGGTH
+1739 
-1748 FTWNYASGMYTLRV
+1748 F
-1762 NSYKTDN
+1762 
-1769 SGYAYHVQIEYGDT
+1769 EYGET
-1783 ATPWKPSNGDISSL
+1783 ATPWQPSNGDISSL
-1797 QQTAQ
+1797 QQTAE
-1802 GLTADMKDAKGNISS
+1802 GLTADMKDAKGNISN
-1817 LQTTAGGL
+1817 LQVSAGQL
-1825 TTRVSNT
+1825 TTDMQNA
-1832 EDNVSSLQ
+1832 NKNISSIQ
-1840 LTAKELKATVG
+1840 QTADRLSGVVG
-1851 DDKTGLV
+1851 DANSGLV
-1858 STVNAM
+1858 SSVNAI
-1864 PGKIASA
+1864 PGKISSA

-1879 VITSAVDLH
+1879 VIASAVDLH

-1903 NSPVTAWAFLR
+1903 NSPVDAWAFLR
-1914 VITSDSGDRI
+1914 VVTSDSEDRI
-1924 YHRLWKDDASTVY
+1924 YHRIWKDNASTVY
-1937 TEEWTGSWSGW
+1937 TEEWTGSWSDW

-1967 STEGVSITGNKI
+1967 STEGVSITGAKI

-1991 TLSADHIKAG
+1991 TLSADRITAG

-2013 NFSNITVNGLTANS
+2013 NFGNITVNGLTANS

-2039 INLDNGVVEFTKGN
+2039 INLDNGTVEFTKGN
-2053 LHSTDGGFNISIDT
+2053 LHSTDGGFNISIDN
-2067 KSFYLDMGNDTK
+2067 KSFYLDTGSGSK
-2079 LWIDGNGYHLQ
+2079 LWIDNNGFHLQ

-2123 ILNNKNAGLVAK
+2123 VLNSSNAGLVAK
-2135 DGMLQF
+2135 DGILQF
-2141 SANPT
+2141 SANPI
-2146 WNSPNVYSGSL
+2146 WNSHNVSIGTL
-2157 NSQTYGTIGFNSNL
+2157 DSQLYGAIGFNSNL
-2171 LSSSLNGIFIKGREG
+2171 WSSSLNGIFIKGREG
-2186 VVIGTNSY
+2186 VMIGTSSY
-2194 DGGSLFG
+2194 NGGS
-2201 ADSFLDVGQSGSG
+2201 FLYPNGIFTDVNTGSG
-2214 INLPDDLNKPAS
+2214 INLPERANDPAS
-2226 MFTKS
+2226 IFTKS
-2231 ALTLLGGPTY
+2231 TLTLFAGPGYSDGTFSVMPNINIGCNVGFQVTDSGLQYDATNNPGNSIYAEAENIAFNAKDWVKLYSSGCIALDAKGIQSFPTY
-2241 PASWGMSDKARIS
+2241 R
-2254 IGCDTYYSHSGA
+2254 
-2266 SMYSGGNNARGNNI
+2266 
-2280 SINARNTN
+2280 
-2288 IIGYDWVNIK
+2288 
-2298 CRNGRVALDGQ
+2298 Q
-2309 YVHSYPT
+2309 
-2316 YNKTTS
+2316 TTS
-2322 AGANVYVADDGAL
+2322 AGANVYVAPNGWL
-2335 VRSSSARKY
+2335 CRSSSARKY

-2349 DTDNDYGNK
+2349 DANNDYGNK

-2378 DPENNKKPGYYYGLI
+2378 DPANNKKPGYYYGLI

>member
-39 NYDAGAFTGDTL
+39 NYNAGAFTGDTL
-51 GIGSA
+51 GIGSN
-56 YENSVTIEFSSVVE
+56 YENSVTVEFSSVIE
-70 AFKQGLIVLP
+70 ALKQGLTVLP
-80 KVGILVN
+80 RIGILVD

-129 TVSDT
+129 TVSGM
-134 ASPPDIIADIA
+134 ASPLDIIADIA
-145 NQGGVSVNTGELQ
+145 NQGGVTVNTGELQ

-163 PNIKRIEGQT
+163 PNIKKIEGQT

-178 GWIAQLYDGFAA
+178 GWVAQFYDGFAT

-207 TITPGEYQQG
+207 TISPSEYQQG

-235 NTKKTD
+235 NSKTTD
-241 DSGQEVDDTTTLQAG
+241 DSGQETDSTQTLQAG
-256 ETTGSQIELTNDS
+256 ETTGSQIELTNDV
-269 MTSDLLTTVWTGIK
+269 MTESALATIWNGIK

-295 GNPNLEAGD
+295 GNPGLEAGD

-313 NKFNVPVNQ
+313 NQFNVPVNG
-322 YTMSFNGGLESTI
+322 YTMAFNGGLESTI
-335 SATQSSSTAGGYAY
+335 SATQTSSAAGGYAY

-361 ALQVRHTASGNNIYP
+361 ALQVRHTASGNNVYP

-381 QPQNPK
+381 QPKSPK

-395 NGNNIEVWIYQ
+395 NGNNVEVWIYQ
-406 EEDGKLSWVRTPL
+406 EDDGKLTWVRTPL

-426 LQAMGKKTDEDLT
+426 LQALGKKTDEDLT
-439 RVKSELSS
+439 RVKNEISS
-447 EAESQWQSAK
+447 TAESQWESAK
-457 TATSEADQ
+457 TAISETDQ

-474 NASLADLHDTADSLH
+474 NASLADLHNTADSLH
-489 AAANSLHA
+489 SEVKSLHA
-497 DADSMRASLT
+497 DADSMRGSLADTRASLIAT
-507 TATSGLGKDITAT
+507 TSKV
-520 RDSLTAAENSLTAV
+520 N
-534 DSSMRTA
+534 
-541 TSETASELASTRNS
+541 
-555 LAAVDA
+555 
-561 GLRGDLTKA
+561 
-570 GNDLANTRNSLKTAT
+570 
-585 SEVANDLTSARN
+585 NDLTSIKS
-597 SLAAVDNS
+597 SLSGV
-605 LRTAT
+605 
-610 SEVGNNLTNVKNSLA
+610 E
-625 AVDADLRNGI
+625 
-635 TKAGNDLADAKTSL
+635 NDLSATKTSL
-649 AATGN
+649 ADTGN
-654 SLATATSELQ
+654 RLAMATSEFQ
-664 RKTGQLSGSLSTA
+664 RQTGQLSGSLSTA
-677 DSMIM
+677 NSMIKF
-682 YNSNAIAEVKRT
+682 NSDAIAEVKRT
-694 AGEIS
+694 AEEIS
-699 TTVSNIRVGDRNLA
+699 TTVSNIRVGGRNLL
-713 RGNAGGKD
+713 RNTK
-721 WFVFD
+721 
-726 SFCGATNWCIDLVA
+726 T
-740 YSLNTLKAGDTV
+740 LNGVWNGDTETV
-752 TFGITMKND
+752 DGFTVAKATDTITGGSYDLITWSNLTNIKSNTDYTLTFYAKASKATGIYSYLYNIGTDTVYSDGSTKNYLTTD
-761 GVTSGTMIFQQSGD
+761 YKRYVVHFHTSAMPAGRTVNCLPMRMIEPGVTGYIYGVQLEEG
-775 VSKWNRDFGGISSP
+775 N
-789 GSVTD
+789 
-794 FVPNG
+794 
-799 AERALTYTIPI
+799 
-810 TAGMLNGNNS
+810 TA
-820 YTIAI
+820 TQ
-825 RTDNVPA
+825 
-832 GGKLSFRYA
+832 
-841 FVKKGTMATDWTPAP
+841 WQPAP

-869 ADTIRADLANTKGD
+869 ADAIRADLTNTKGD
-883 VASVKATVSSLQT
+883 VASVKAT
-896 QITDNK
+896 
-902 NNISTV
+902 
-908 KQTAAGLQTQVS
+908 
-920 DNKKNITAVTQTANE
+920 
-935 VKADLANTKGDVASV
+935 AS
-950 KAKADSLQSQIT
+950 SLQSQIT
-962 NNKNNISSVKQ
+962 DNKNNISSVKQ
-973 TADSLTS
+973 TAEGLQSSVTD
-980 TVGQMPAR
+980 Q
-988 WQQAINDKANAQV
+988 
-1001 LTSGVDMNN
+1001 SG
-1010 LTTAGT
+1010 
-1016 YLIQDFNAKNTPIA
+1016 K
-1030 AWFMATVEATADKS
+1030 
-1044 RILQRVKKDDSNV
+1044 
-1057 AYERSNS
+1057 
-1064 NSGWTEWER
+1064 
-1073 VATGTDV
+1073 
-1080 SSIQQTMSGI
+1080 
-1090 TTRVSNTEGN
+1090 
-1100 VSSLQQT
+1100 
-1107 ASGLMS
+1107 
-1113 RVGNAEGN
+1113 

-1127 TANGLTSTVS
+1127 DAKGLT
-1137 ATTHNNDSLVKTT
+1137 
-1150 TFMNGLGEWNSYNA
+1150 
-1164 TDTIYVVD
+1164 
-1172 VKDVPNSLYTKALHS
+1172 
-1187 SDRDTIATKQ
+1187 
-1197 FIPVTPGDKY
+1197 
-1207 SVEIYFNSH
+1207 
-1216 GFSCGFGV
+1216 
-1224 HTAPSSYS
+1224 
-1232 WRRLVS
+1232 
-1238 IESTETGWVRKKAT
+1238 
-1252 WTVPDDVSQAMAWVQ
+1252 
-1267 LDYDFNNTLPANRP
+1267 
-1281 DVWIAYAS
+1281 
-1289 FTKIDSVL
+1289 
-1297 DDSIS
+1297 
-1302 QIKQTADRIQA
+1302 
-1313 QVNDNKGNISS
+1313 
-1324 VTQTANAVKTD
+1324 
-1335 LENTKGDVSSLRQTA
+1335 
-1350 NKLTSDMTN
+1350 
-1359 AKGDISSLQ
+1359 
-1368 QTATGLQ
+1368 
-1375 STVQSQSGQISQ
+1375 
-1387 LQQNADELSATVAG
+1387 ATVANG
-1401 ASIDI
+1401 GQ
-1406 IPNLDQP
+1406 NL
-1413 FIMGY
+1413 IL
-1418 GIANT
+1418 NS
-1423 VWQDGNS
+1423 GNPS
-1430 YIKLPTAKNG
+1430 TLEHWLTTGKLTLRKHSFWKNG
-1440 HEVLPQSAGFTLNIP
+1440 TENLFVLSNTSSTNEVLLSCERFAIEPNQDYTLSFYAFNDSKLLNADVWYLPRKSGSSNNWDEAIVLANFVKFSTGNAQYVKITFNSGDYNEGYIRFDNNGSTTEGTRAGL
-1455 WQAGKT
+1455 
-1461 YMQSIIF
+1461 YL
-1468 ETDAKINDNI
+1468 TDI
-1478 QLQWTWFN
+1478 QLEKGKIATAWSN
-1486 GSSHDYRN
+1486 SP
-1494 AKLSKLGDNT
+1494 GD
-1504 YRLIGVYTPTQSK
+1504 I
-1517 ANSGWLRIFDIWNFT
+1517 
-1532 DVVDVTTGTYLKFR
+1532 
-1546 NPRIWCP
+1546 
-1553 DDNSLAQL
+1553 AQL

-1575 QGNVSKLQL
+1575 QGNVSKLEQ

-1589 QTQIANTKDDVASV
+1589 QTQITNTKDDVASV
-1603 KVTANSV
+1603 KVTADSV
-1610 RTDLTNAKHDISTLD
+1610 RTDLTNANHDIASVKAK
-1625 SRADSLTSSMTNAND
+1625 ADSLTSSMANANN
-1640 QISVLQK
+1640 QISTLQQ

-1652 TSTLSQGGNN
+1652 TTTLSQGGSN
-1662 LLDNSQG
+1662 LLNNSQG
-1669 NFQPKGSTIDNWARY
+1669 NFQPKYSVIDNYQRFE
-1684 DGVNVYMTQGRK
+1684 GVNVYMTEGRK
-1696 YTISAQ
+1696 YTVSAQ
-1702 AAPGFVFSGIHDTT
+1702 SAPGFAFDSYHNTST
-1716 VESNRILL
+1716 ESNRILL
-1724 WLVDNGVY
+1724 WLVDNNVN
-1732 QVISSDT
+1732 QIISSNT
-1739 TDISKGGTH
+1739 TDISLGGTH
-1748 FTWNYASGMYTLRV
+1748 FTWNYASGTYTLRV
-1762 NSYKTDN
+1762 NSYRKDN

-1797 QQTAQ
+1797 QQTASS
-1802 GLTADMKDAKGNISS
+1802 LTSDMKDAKGNIST
-1817 LQTTAGGL
+1817 LQQTAGGL
-1825 TTRVSNT
+1825 TSRVGNA
-1832 EDNVSSLQ
+1832 EENISSVQ
-1840 LTAKELKATVG
+1840 QTAKELKATVG

-1864 PGKIASA
+1864 PGKITSA

-1879 VITSAVDLH
+1879 VITSAVDVH
-1888 NMTTAGYYLLKGTLT
+1888 NMTTAGYYLLKGALT
-1903 NSPVTAWAFLR
+1903 NSPVDAWAFLR

-1924 YHRLWKDDASTVY
+1924 YHRIWKDNESVVY
-1937 TEEWTGSWSGW
+1937 TEEWTGNWSGW
-1948 ATHINSD
+1948 TTHINSD

-2123 ILNNKNAGLVAK
+2123 ILNSKNAGLVAK

-2201 ADSFLDVGQSGSG
+2201 ADSFLDVGQAGSG

-2441 EQIKALTK
+2441 KQIKELAK

>member
-1 MITQTDAVKQAWA
+1 MLSQTDAVKQAWA
-14 ATDRTLDIVVTV
+14 AADRTLDIIVTV
-26 DGKDYQATEINSL
+26 DGNDYQATEINSL

-51 GIGSA
+51 GIGST

-70 AFKQGLIVLP
+70 AFKQGLTVLP
-80 KVGILVN
+80 KVGVLVN
-87 GKFEYTK
+87 GNFEYTK

-129 TVSDT
+129 TVSAM
-134 ASPPDIIADIA
+134 ASPLDIIADIA
-145 NQGGVSVNTGELQ
+145 NQGGVTVNTGELQ
-158 HLPTL
+158 HLPAL

-178 GWIAQLYDGFAA
+178 GWVAQLYDGFAA
-190 FDRDGK
+190 FDRDGE

-269 MTSDLLTTVWTGIK
+269 MTSDLLTRVWTGIK

-313 NKFNVPVNQ
+313 NRFNVPVNQ

-361 ALQVRHTASGNNIYP
+361 ALQVRHTASGNNVYP

-381 QPQNPK
+381 QPKNPK

-395 NGNNIEVWIYQ
+395 NGNNVEVWIYQ

-457 TATSEADQ
+457 TATSETDQ
-465 RLTSLQAEQ
+465 RLTSLQAE
-474 NASLADLHDTADSLH
+474 NNKSLADLHNTADSLH
-489 AAANSLHA
+489 AAANSLV
-497 DADSMRASLT
+497 
-507 TATSGLGKDITAT
+507 
-520 RDSLTAAENSLTAV
+520 AV
-534 DSSMRTA
+534 DSSMRA
-541 TSETASELASTRNS
+541 
-555 LAAVDA
+555 
-561 GLRGDLTKA
+561 
-570 GNDLANTRNSLKTAT
+570 AT
-585 SEVANDLTSARN
+585 SEVANSLN
-597 SLAAVDNS
+597 S
-605 LRTAT
+605 
-610 SEVGNNLTNVKNSLA
+610 VKNSLA
-625 AVDADLRNGI
+625 AVDADLRNGV
-635 TKAGNDLADAKTSL
+635 KQAGNDLANAKTSL

-664 RKTGQLSGSLSTA
+664 RQTGQLSGSLSTA

-699 TTVSNIRVGDRNLA
+699 TTVSNIRVGGRNLLTNT
-713 RGNAGGKD
+713 RTLTDVWN
-721 WFVFD
+721 
-726 SFCGATNWCIDLVA
+726 GATETADGFTVA
-740 YSLNTLKAGDTV
+740 KATQTNSGNYDPIQWGGLSLKSNTDYVLTFYAKASKQTGIYSYLYNIGTGDTV
-752 TFGITMKND
+752 STGYQDGSTQNTLTTDYQRYTIHFHTATMPAGRTVSCLPVRLLEQ
-761 GVTSGTMIFQQSGD
+761 GVTAWIY
-775 VSKWNRDFGGISSP
+775 GIQLEE
-789 GSVTD
+789 GNTATQWQ
-794 FVPNG
+794 PN
-799 AERALTYTIPI
+799 
-810 TAGMLNGNNS
+810 
-820 YTIAI
+820 
-825 RTDNVPA
+825 PA
-832 GGKLSFRYA
+832 
-841 FVKKGTMATDWTPAP
+841 
-856 EDTDQAISKVSQT
+856 DTDQAISKISQT
-869 ADTIRADLANTKGD
+869 ADAIRADLTNTQGD
-883 VASVKATVSSLQT
+883 VASVKAT
-896 QITDNK
+896 
-902 NNISTV
+902 
-908 KQTAAGLQTQVS
+908 
-920 DNKKNITAVTQTANE
+920 AN
-935 VKADLANTKGDVASV
+935 
-950 KAKADSLQSQIT
+950 
-962 NNKNNISSVKQ
+962 
-973 TADSLTS
+973 
-980 TVGQMPAR
+980 
-988 WQQAINDKANAQV
+988 
-1001 LTSGVDMNN
+1001 
-1010 LTTAGT
+1010 
-1016 YLIQDFNAKNTPIA
+1016 
-1030 AWFMATVEATADKS
+1030 
-1044 RILQRVKKDDSNV
+1044 
-1057 AYERSNS
+1057 
-1064 NSGWTEWER
+1064 
-1073 VATGTDV
+1073 
-1080 SSIQQTMSGI
+1080 
-1090 TTRVSNTEGN
+1090 
-1100 VSSLQQT
+1100 
-1107 ASGLMS
+1107 
-1113 RVGNAEGN
+1113 
-1121 ISQLQQ
+1121 
-1127 TANGLTSTVS
+1127 
-1137 ATTHNNDSLVKTT
+1137 
-1150 TFMNGLGEWNSYNA
+1150 
-1164 TDTIYVVD
+1164 
-1172 VKDVPNSLYTKALHS
+1172 
-1187 SDRDTIATKQ
+1187 
-1197 FIPVTPGDKY
+1197 
-1207 SVEIYFNSH
+1207 
-1216 GFSCGFGV
+1216 
-1224 HTAPSSYS
+1224 
-1232 WRRLVS
+1232 
-1238 IESTETGWVRKKAT
+1238 
-1252 WTVPDDVSQAMAWVQ
+1252 
-1267 LDYDFNNTLPANRP
+1267 
-1281 DVWIAYAS
+1281 
-1289 FTKIDSVL
+1289 
-1297 DDSIS
+1297 
-1302 QIKQTADRIQA
+1302 
-1313 QVNDNKGNISS
+1313 
-1324 VTQTANAVKTD
+1324 
-1335 LENTKGDVSSLRQTA
+1335 
-1350 NKLTSDMTN
+1350 
-1359 AKGDISSLQ
+1359 
-1368 QTATGLQ
+1368 
-1375 STVQSQSGQISQ
+1375 
-1387 LQQNADELSATVAG
+1387 
-1401 ASIDI
+1401 
-1406 IPNLDQP
+1406 
-1413 FIMGY
+1413 
-1418 GIANT
+1418 
-1423 VWQDGNS
+1423 
-1430 YIKLPTAKNG
+1430 
-1440 HEVLPQSAGFTLNIP
+1440 
-1455 WQAGKT
+1455 
-1461 YMQSIIF
+1461 
-1468 ETDAKINDNI
+1468 
-1478 QLQWTWFN
+1478 
-1486 GSSHDYRN
+1486 
-1494 AKLSKLGDNT
+1494 
-1504 YRLIGVYTPTQSK
+1504 
-1517 ANSGWLRIFDIWNFT
+1517 
-1532 DVVDVTTGTYLKFR
+1532 
-1546 NPRIWCP
+1546 
-1553 DDNSLAQL
+1553 
-1561 KLTADGLTSKVADT
+1561 
-1575 QGNVSKLQL
+1575 
-1584 TASGL
+1584 
-1589 QTQIANTKDDVASV
+1589 
-1603 KVTANSV
+1603 
-1610 RTDLTNAKHDISTLD
+1610 
-1625 SRADSLTSSMTNAND
+1625 SLTSSMANANN
-1640 QISVLQK
+1640 QISTLQQ

-1652 TSTLSQGGNN
+1652 TSTLSNGGVN
-1662 LLDNSQG
+1662 LLNNSQG
-1669 NFQPKGSTIDNWARY
+1669 NFQPKNNVISNWQVFQ
-1684 DGVNVYMTQGRK
+1684 GVDVYMTQGKK
-1696 YTISAQ
+1696 YTVSAQ
-1702 AAPGFVFSGIHDTT
+1702 AAPGFVFSGTHDASA
-1716 VESNRILL
+1716 ESNRITL
-1724 WLVDNGVY
+1724 WLTDLPNNIFW
-1732 QVISSDT
+1732 QMISSDT
-1739 TDISKGGTH
+1739 TDASQGGTH
-1748 FTWNYASGMYTLRV
+1748 FTWNHASGTYTLCV
-1762 NSYKTDN
+1762 NSYRKDN

-1783 ATPWKPSNGDISSL
+1783 ATSWQPSNGDISSL
-1797 QQTAQ
+1797 QQTASQ
-1802 GLTADMKDAKGNISS
+1802 LTSDMKDAKGNISN
-1817 LQTTAGGL
+1817 LQSTASGL
-1825 TTRVSNT
+1825 TSDMKNA
-1832 EDNVSSLQ
+1832 NKNISSIQ
-1840 LTAKELKATVG
+1840 QTADRLSGVVG
-1851 DDKTGLV
+1851 DANSGLV
-1858 STVNAM
+1858 SSVNAI
-1864 PGKIASA
+1864 PGKISSA

-1879 VITSAVDLH
+1879 VIESATDLH
-1888 NMTTAGYYLLKGTLT
+1888 DMKTAGYYLLKGALT
-1903 NSPVTAWAFLR
+1903 NSPVDAWAFLR

-1924 YHRLWKDDASTVY
+1924 YHRIWKDNASTVY

-1991 TLSADHIKAG
+1991 TLSADYIKAG
-2001 TLSADRISGGTL
+2001 TMRADRISGGTL

-2101 DGLHNYTDANG
+2101 DGLHNYTDENG

-2123 ILNNKNAGLVAK
+2123 ILNSKNAGLVAK

-2201 ADSFLDVGQSGSG
+2201 ADSFLDVGQAGSG

-2322 AGANVYVADDGAL
+2322 AGANVYVAEDGAL
-2335 VRSSSARKY
+2335 MRSSSARKY

-2349 DTDNDYGNK
+2349 DADNDYGNK
-2358 LIEFTP
+2358 LIEFAP
-2364 QKWIDKAEKKRYEE
+2364 QKWIDKAEKKHYEE
-2378 DPENNKKPGYYYGLI
+2378 DPKNNKKPGYYYGLI

-2432 LKDQVASLK
+2432 LKEQVASLK

>member
-1 MITQTDAVKQAWA
+1 MLSQTDAVKQAWA
-14 ATDRTLDIVVTV
+14 AADRTLDIIVTV

-51 GIGSA
+51 GIGST

-70 AFKQGLIVLP
+70 AFKQGLTVLP

-94 LGTFIISEVNRDRNN
+94 LGTFIMSEVNRDRNN

-129 TVSDT
+129 TVSAT
-134 ASPPDIIADIA
+134 ASPLDIIADIA
-145 NQGGVSVNTGELQ
+145 NQGGVAVNTGELQ
-158 HLPTL
+158 HLPAL
-163 PNIKRIEGQT
+163 PNVKKIERQT

-225 YKTGGIKVTV
+225 YKTGGIKITV

-313 NKFNVPVNQ
+313 NQFNVPVNQ

-361 ALQVRHTASGNNIYP
+361 ALQVRHTASGNNVYP

-381 QPQNPK
+381 QPKNPK

-406 EEDGKLSWVRTPL
+406 EDDGKLSWVRTPL

-439 RVKSELSS
+439 RTKSELSS
-447 EAESQWQSAK
+447 TAESQWASAK
-457 TATSEADQ
+457 TATSETDQ

-474 NASLADLHDTADSLH
+474 NASLADLHNTADSLH

-497 DADSMRASLT
+497 DADSMRASM
-507 TATSGLGKDITAT
+507 AEVASGLGKDITAT
-520 RDSLTAAENSLTAV
+520 RESLTAARNSLAAV

-541 TSETASELASTRNS
+541 TSEVADNLNS
-555 LAAVDA
+555 
-561 GLRGDLTKA
+561 
-570 GNDLANTRNSLKTAT
+570 
-585 SEVANDLTSARN
+585 
-597 SLAAVDNS
+597 
-605 LRTAT
+605 
-610 SEVGNNLTNVKNSLA
+610 VKNSLA
-625 AVDADLRNGI
+625 AVDADLRNGV
-635 TKAGNDLADAKTSL
+635 KQAGNDLSAAKTSL

-664 RKTGQLSGSLSTA
+664 RNTGQLSGSLSTA

-682 YNSNAIAEVKRT
+682 FNSNAIAEVKRT

-699 TTVSNIRVGDRNLA
+699 TTVSNIRVGGRNLL
-713 RGNAGGKD
+713 RNSDKLPYSENRYSFWSTGQWRIAGSAVDADNMKRTNKEITDPPQGDK
-721 WFVFD
+721 VTGI
-726 SFCGATNWCIDLVA
+726 SFTGILQPSVSDISLVA
-740 YSLNTLKAGDTV
+740 IDGIPVSGNVTVSFWARQTSNVDT
-752 TFGITMKND
+752 
-761 GVTSGTMIFQQSGD
+761 
-775 VSKWNRDFGGISSP
+775 
-789 GSVTD
+789 
-794 FVPNG
+794 
-799 AERALTYTIPI
+799 
-810 TAGMLNGNNS
+810 
-820 YTIAI
+820 
-825 RTDNVPA
+825 
-832 GGKLSFRYA
+832 A
-841 FVKKGTMATDWTPAP
+841 FVSANWGRERPAKVVNTNASTEIWGTASYPYRKLFLPKDGSWTRFWATFNVNDKDAAFIGAGNTGASAEVQICLVKIETGTMATDWTPAP

-869 ADTIRADLANTKGD
+869 ADAIRADLTNTKGD
-883 VASVKATVSSLQT
+883 
-896 QITDNK
+896 I
-902 NNISTV
+902 
-908 KQTAAGLQTQVS
+908 
-920 DNKKNITAVTQTANE
+920 
-935 VKADLANTKGDVASV
+935 
-950 KAKADSLQSQIT
+950 
-962 NNKNNISSVKQ
+962 
-973 TADSLTS
+973 
-980 TVGQMPAR
+980 
-988 WQQAINDKANAQV
+988 
-1001 LTSGVDMNN
+1001 
-1010 LTTAGT
+1010 
-1016 YLIQDFNAKNTPIA
+1016 
-1030 AWFMATVEATADKS
+1030 
-1044 RILQRVKKDDSNV
+1044 
-1057 AYERSNS
+1057 
-1064 NSGWTEWER
+1064 
-1073 VATGTDV
+1073 
-1080 SSIQQTMSGI
+1080 
-1090 TTRVSNTEGN
+1090 
-1100 VSSLQQT
+1100 SSLQQT
-1107 ASGLMS
+1107 ANGLQSSVTNAQGEISNVKQTASKLQSDLANAKGDISSLQQTANGLTS

-1127 TANGLTSTVS
+1127 TANGLTSTV
-1137 ATTHNNDSLVKTT
+1137 AAIGHNNESLVKTT
-1150 TFMNGLGEWNSYNA
+1150 TFMNGIGEWNGLNA
-1164 TDTIYVVD
+1164 QDAIYVTNVS
-1172 VKDVPNSLYTKALHS
+1172 DVPNNLYTKALHS
-1187 SDRDTIATKQ
+1187 SSRDTVATKD

-1207 SVEIYFNSH
+1207 RVEIYFNSH
-1216 GFSCGFGV
+1216 GFNCGFGV
-1224 HTAPSSYS
+1224 HTPTSSYS
-1232 WRRLVS
+1232 WVRLVD
-1238 IESTETGWVRKKAT
+1238 IASTETGWVKKAVT
-1252 WTVPDDVSQAMAWVQ
+1252 WTVPDNVTQAMAWVQ
-1267 LDYDFNNTLPANRP
+1267 LDYDYSNTPPNNRP
-1281 DVWIAYAS
+1281 NVWIAYAS
-1289 FTKIDSVL
+1289 FTKVDSVF
-1297 DDSIS
+1297 DASIS
-1302 QIKQTADRIQA
+1302 QIQQTADRIQS
-1313 QVNDNKGNISS
+1313 QVNDNKGNIST
-1324 VTQTANAVKTD
+1324 VTQTANAVKAD
-1335 LENTKGDVSSLRQTA
+1335 LANTKGDVASVKAKADSLTTQLSDA
-1350 NKLTSDMTN
+1350 NGN
-1359 AKGDISSLQ
+1359 
-1368 QTATGLQ
+1368 
-1375 STVQSQSGQISQ
+1375 ISQ
-1387 LQQNADELSATVAG
+1387 LQQTAKGLQSTAADQSGKISTLQHNADGLNFTVANG
-1401 ASIDI
+1401 SQNLILNSGNPSTTEHWWFPRGTLTLQKHSFWKNGTENLFVLTNTSSTDATSLASDYFEIE
-1406 IPNLDQP
+1406 PNQTYTLSYYAFSDSFVKDTDVYYSPRKAGSNNVADTLIQLAN
-1413 FIMGY
+1413 
-1418 GIANT
+1418 GIKYSTSNAQYNKIT
-1423 VWQDGNS
+1423 FNS
-1430 YIKLPTAKNG
+1430 GDYNEGYIKFFNNASTTEGTPAELW
-1440 HEVLPQSAGFTLNIP
+1440 L
-1455 WQAGKT
+1455 
-1461 YMQSIIF
+1461 
-1468 ETDAKINDNI
+1468 TDI
-1478 QLQWTWFN
+1478 QLEK
-1486 GSSHDYRN
+1486 GSIATAWHPSP
-1494 AKLSKLGDNT
+1494 GD
-1504 YRLIGVYTPTQSK
+1504 I
-1517 ANSGWLRIFDIWNFT
+1517 
-1532 DVVDVTTGTYLKFR
+1532 
-1546 NPRIWCP
+1546 
-1553 DDNSLAQL
+1553 AQL
-1561 KLTADGLTSKVADT
+1561 KITADGLTSKVADT
-1575 QGNVSKLQL
+1575 EGNVSNLQQ
-1584 TASGL
+1584 TAQGL
-1589 QTQIANTKDDVASV
+1589 QTQVTNTKNDVSSLQV
-1603 KVTANSV
+1603 KADGI
-1610 RTDLTNAKHDISTLD
+1610 RTDLTNAKNDIASVKVK
-1625 SRADSLTSSMTNAND
+1625 ADSLTSSMANANN
-1640 QISVLQK
+1640 QISTLQQ

-1652 TSTLSQGGNN
+1652 TSTLSNGGVN
-1662 LLDNSQG
+1662 LLNNSQG
-1669 NFQPKGSTIDNWARY
+1669 NFQPKNSVISNWQIFQ
-1684 DGVNVYMTQGRK
+1684 GVDVYMTQGKK
-1696 YTISAQ
+1696 YTVSAQ
-1702 AAPGFVFSGIHDTT
+1702 SAPGFVFSDIDDRR
-1716 VESNRILL
+1716 VESNRITL
-1724 WLVDNGVY
+1724 WLTDVKNPSFWRK
-1732 QVISSDT
+1732 ISSDT
-1739 TDISKGGTH
+1739 TDFSQGGTH
-1748 FTWNYASGMYTLRV
+1748 FTWNDASGIYILCV
-1762 NSYKTDN
+1762 NSYKKDN
-1769 SGYAYHVQIEYGDT
+1769 SGYAHHVQIEYGET
-1783 ATPWKPSNGDISSL
+1783 ATPWQPSNGDISSL
-1797 QQTAQ
+1797 QQTTQ

-1817 LQTTAGGL
+1817 LQVTAGGL
-1825 TTRVSNT
+1825 NTRVTNA
-1832 EDNVSSLQ
+1832 EHNVSSVQ
-1840 LTAKELKATVG
+1840 ETADRLSGVVG
-1851 DDKTGLV
+1851 DANSGLV
-1858 STVNAM
+1858 SSVNAI
-1864 PGKIASA
+1864 PGQISSA

-1888 NMTTAGYYLLKGTLT
+1888 NMTTAGYYLLKGALT
-1903 NSPVTAWAFLR
+1903 NSPVDAWAFLR

-1924 YHRLWKDDASTVY
+1924 YHRIWKDNASTVY

-1991 TLSADHIKAG
+1991 TLSADRITTGTMTADHIY
-2001 TLSADRISGGTL
+2001 GGTL

-2123 ILNNKNAGLVAK
+2123 ILNSKNAGLVAK

-2146 WNSPNVYSGSL
+2146 WNSPNIYSGSL

-2186 VVIGTNSY
+2186 VVIGSNSY

-2201 ADSFLDVGQSGSG
+2201 ADSFLDVGQAGSG

-2358 LIEFTP
+2358 LIEFAP

-2441 EQIKALTK
+2441 KQIKALTK

>member
-1 MITQTDAVKQAWA
+1 MLSQTDAVKQAWA
-14 ATDRTLDIVVTV
+14 AADRTLDIIVTV
-26 DGKDYQATEINSL
+26 DGNDYQATEINSL

-51 GIGSA
+51 GIGST

-70 AFKQGLIVLP
+70 AFKQGLTVLP
-80 KVGILVN
+80 KVGVLVN

-129 TVSDT
+129 TVSAM
-134 ASPPDIIADIA
+134 ASPLDIIADIA
-145 NQGGVSVNTGELQ
+145 NQGGVTVNTGELQ
-158 HLPTL
+158 HLPAL
-163 PNIKRIEGQT
+163 PNVKRIEGQT

-178 GWIAQLYDGFAA
+178 GWVAQLYGGFAA

-241 DSGQEVDDTTTLQAG
+241 DSGQDVDDTTTLQAG

-295 GNPNLEAGD
+295 GNPGIEAGD

-313 NKFNVPVNQ
+313 NKFNVPINQ

-335 SATQSSSTAGGYAY
+335 SATQTSSTAGGYAY

-361 ALQVRHTASGNNIYP
+361 ALQVRHTASGNNVYP

-381 QPQNPK
+381 QPKNPK

-395 NGNNIEVWIYQ
+395 NGNNVEVWIYQ

-457 TATSEADQ
+457 TATSE
-465 RLTSLQAEQ
+465 
-474 NASLADLHDTADSLH
+474 
-489 AAANSLHA
+489 
-497 DADSMRASLT
+497 
-507 TATSGLGKDITAT
+507 
-520 RDSLTAAENSLTAV
+520 
-534 DSSMRTA
+534 
-541 TSETASELASTRNS
+541 TASELAST
-555 LAAVDA
+555 
-561 GLRGDLTKA
+561 
-570 GNDLANTRNSLKTAT
+570 
-585 SEVANDLTSARN
+585 RN

-610 SEVGNNLTNVKNSLA
+610 SEVGNNLTSVKNSLA
-625 AVDADLRNGI
+625 AVDTDLRNGI
-635 TKAGNDLADAKTSL
+635 TKAGNDLSAAKTSL

-664 RKTGQLSGSLSTA
+664 RQTGQLSGSLSTA

-682 YNSNAIAEVKRT
+682 FNSNAIAEVKRT

-699 TTVSNIRVGDRNLA
+699 TTVSNIKVGDRNLA

-721 WFVFD
+721 WFVFN
-726 SFCGATNWCIDLVA
+726 SFNGATNWCMNLVD
-740 YSLNTLKAGDTV
+740 YSLSTLKAGDKV
-752 TFGITMKND
+752 TFGVTIKND
-761 GVTSGTMIFQQSGD
+761 GVTSGTMYFQQFGD
-775 VSKWNRDFGGISSP
+775 VSLWNRDCGAISP
-789 GSVTD
+789 GNNVTD

-799 AERALTYTIPI
+799 AEKALTYTIPI
-810 TAGMLNGNNS
+810 TAGMLNGNS
-820 YTIAI
+820 TYTISI

-869 ADTIRADLANTKGD
+869 ADAIRADLTNT
-883 VASVKATVSSLQT
+883 
-896 QITDNK
+896 N
-902 NNISTV
+902 
-908 KQTAAGLQTQVS
+908 
-920 DNKKNITAVTQTANE
+920 
-935 VKADLANTKGDVASV
+935 
-950 KAKADSLQSQIT
+950 
-962 NNKNNISSVKQ
+962 
-973 TADSLTS
+973 
-980 TVGQMPAR
+980 
-988 WQQAINDKANAQV
+988 
-1001 LTSGVDMNN
+1001 
-1010 LTTAGT
+1010 
-1016 YLIQDFNAKNTPIA
+1016 
-1030 AWFMATVEATADKS
+1030 
-1044 RILQRVKKDDSNV
+1044 
-1057 AYERSNS
+1057 
-1064 NSGWTEWER
+1064 
-1073 VATGTDV
+1073 
-1080 SSIQQTMSGI
+1080 
-1090 TTRVSNTEGN
+1090 
-1100 VSSLQQT
+1100 
-1107 ASGLMS
+1107 
-1113 RVGNAEGN
+1113 
-1121 ISQLQQ
+1121 
-1127 TANGLTSTVS
+1127 
-1137 ATTHNNDSLVKTT
+1137 
-1150 TFMNGLGEWNSYNA
+1150 
-1164 TDTIYVVD
+1164 
-1172 VKDVPNSLYTKALHS
+1172 
-1187 SDRDTIATKQ
+1187 
-1197 FIPVTPGDKY
+1197 
-1207 SVEIYFNSH
+1207 
-1216 GFSCGFGV
+1216 
-1224 HTAPSSYS
+1224 
-1232 WRRLVS
+1232 
-1238 IESTETGWVRKKAT
+1238 
-1252 WTVPDDVSQAMAWVQ
+1252 
-1267 LDYDFNNTLPANRP
+1267 
-1281 DVWIAYAS
+1281 
-1289 FTKIDSVL
+1289 
-1297 DDSIS
+1297 
-1302 QIKQTADRIQA
+1302 
-1313 QVNDNKGNISS
+1313 
-1324 VTQTANAVKTD
+1324 
-1335 LENTKGDVSSLRQTA
+1335 GDVSSLQVKADGIRA
-1350 NKLTSDMTN
+1350 DLTN
-1359 AKGDISSLQ
+1359 AKNDIASVNVKADSLTTQLSDANSNISSLQ
-1368 QTATGLQ
+1368 QTAKGLQ
-1375 STVQSQSGQISQ
+1375 STVAGQDGKISQ
-1387 LQQNADELSATVAG
+1387 LQQDADGLNFTVANG
-1401 ASIDI
+1401 SQ
-1406 IPNLDQP
+1406 NLILNSGNPSTTEHWEWTGDVRLSPHP
-1413 FIMGY
+1413 F
-1418 GIANT
+1418 
-1423 VWQDGNS
+1423 W
-1430 YIKLPTAKNG
+1430 KNG
-1440 HEVLPQSAGFTLNIP
+1440 TENLFVLSNTSSTDEKIFFSERFQIEPNQTYTLSFYAFSNSAVKDVDVWYMPRKTGSSNDFD
-1455 WQAGKT
+1455 QA
-1461 YMQSIIF
+1461 
-1468 ETDAKINDNI
+1468 I
-1478 QLQWTWFN
+1478 QLAINVKYST
-1486 GSSHDYRN
+1486 YN
-1494 AKLSKLGDNT
+1494 AQYKLT
-1504 YRLIGVYTPTQSK
+1504 F
-1517 ANSGWLRIFDIWNFT
+1517 NSGDYSEGYIRFDNNASTTEGTSAELWLTDIQLEKGSIATAWHPSPG
-1532 DVVDVTTGTYLKFR
+1532 D
-1546 NPRIWCP
+1546 I
-1553 DDNSLAQL
+1553 AQL
-1561 KLTADGLTSKVADT
+1561 KITADGLTSKVADT
-1575 QGNVSKLQL
+1575 QDNVSSLQL
-1584 TASGL
+1584 TAKGL
-1589 QTQIANTKDDVASV
+1589 QTQITNTNGDVSNLQV
-1603 KVTANSV
+1603 KADGI
-1610 RTDLTNAKHDISTLD
+1610 RTDLTNAKNDIASV
-1625 SRADSLTSSMTNAND
+1625 RVKADSLTTSMTNANN
-1640 QISVLQK
+1640 QISTLQQ

-1652 TSTLSQGGNN
+1652 TSTLSQGGSN
-1662 LLDNSQG
+1662 LLSGTRDFSWGDVWWAISGTVNQSNQYNDSEKVTEHKIVMTPERIQGIWWGGNNTVGQTYTLSFDARCDNGKAKISEMGLEG
-1669 NFQPKGSTIDNWARY
+1669 NFLVDAALTTDWTRYHITGKVTAGNHNWVTYFSTTEAD
-1684 DGVNVYMTQGRK
+1684 NVYVRK
-1696 YTISAQ
+1696 Y
-1702 AAPGFVFSGIHDTT
+1702 
-1716 VESNRILL
+1716 
-1724 WLVDNGVY
+1724 
-1732 QVISSDT
+1732 
-1739 TDISKGGTH
+1739 
-1748 FTWNYASGMYTLRV
+1748 
-1762 NSYKTDN
+1762 
-1769 SGYAYHVQIEYGDT
+1769 QIEYGDT
-1783 ATPWKPSNGDISSL
+1783 ATPWQPSNGDISSL
-1797 QQTAQ
+1797 QQTAS

-1825 TTRVSNT
+1825 TTRVTNA
-1832 EDNVSSLQ
+1832 EHNVSSLQ
-1840 LTAKELKATVG
+1840 ETADRLSGVVG
-1851 DDKTGLV
+1851 DANSGLV
-1858 STVNAM
+1858 SSVNAI
-1864 PGKIASA
+1864 PGQISSA

-1879 VITSAVDLH
+1879 VIASAVDLH

-1903 NSPVTAWAFLR
+1903 NSPVDAWAFLR

-1924 YHRLWKDDASTVY
+1924 YHRIWKDNASTVY
-1937 TEEWTGSWSGW
+1937 TEEWTGNWSGW

-1991 TLSADHIKAG
+1991 TLSADRIRAG

-2123 ILNNKNAGLVAK
+2123 ILNSKNAGLVAK

-2201 ADSFLDVGQSGSG
+2201 ADSFLDVGQAGSG

-2441 EQIKALTK
+2441 KQIKALAK